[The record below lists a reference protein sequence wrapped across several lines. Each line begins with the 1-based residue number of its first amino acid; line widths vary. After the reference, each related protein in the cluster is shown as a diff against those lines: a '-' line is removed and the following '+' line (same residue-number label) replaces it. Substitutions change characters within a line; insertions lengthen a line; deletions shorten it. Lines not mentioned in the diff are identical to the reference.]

1 MTKQPSA
8 TLWPVV
14 FMAIAAGVIVAMH
27 LGKVAPALPAIRAEL
42 GGDLVTTGW
51 IASVVSLVGAL
62 GGLVL
67 GTVANNADTRRMA
80 IAALLLLSVASLA
93 GSIANTPL
101 QLIVA
106 RSFEGLAIITMAV
119 SAPAIIGRTTTSQ
132 DRSFGLAL
140 WSTYVPTG
148 MTLGIL
154 LAVIVLAISDWRT
167 LWLVVGVL
175 TFIFSCLFGFTT
187 RRLDLG
193 TRQSTTIASA
203 VASVTTVGPWLLG
216 ACFACYAFMWVTL
229 ITWMPSFLSSELD
242 MGLSSAALATALM
255 TGVNVIGNFAGAF
268 WLRRD
273 RSRLALISVALLTMA
288 VCGWFSLSEGSNAS
302 YRVLFG
308 IMFSLVSG
316 VIPAAL
322 IGASSIMARR
332 PEDVASANGVVV
344 QGSQLGQLTGP
355 PVAGA
360 LAQSAGSFAATAVIF
375 PVASVIG
382 LGFGLAI
389 ARLEKGRRQQRHET

>member
-1 MTKQPSA
+1 MTKQPA
-8 TLWPVV
+8 TTLWPVV
-14 FMAIAAGVIVAMH
+14 FMAIAAGMIVAMH

-67 GTVANNADTRRMA
+67 GTIANNANTRQMA
-80 IAALLLLSVASLA
+80 IAALLLLSLASLA
-93 GSIANTPL
+93 GSSAITPL
-101 QLIVA
+101 QLIIA
-106 RSFEGLAIITMAV
+106 RAFEGLAIITMAV
-119 SAPAIIGRTTTSQ
+119 TAPAIIGRCTTAA

-148 MTLGIL
+148 MTVGIL
-154 LAVIVLAISDWRT
+154 LAVVVLASNDWRALWFAVGLLT
-167 LWLVVGVL
+167 L
-175 TFIFSCLFGFTT
+175 FFSCLFAFTT
-187 RRLDLG
+187 RSLDLG
-193 TRQSTTIASA
+193 TKRQRTTIVSA
-203 VASVTTVGPWLLG
+203 VASVSTIGPWLLG

-229 ITWMPSFLSSELD
+229 ITWMPSFLSAEL
-242 MGLSSAALATALM
+242 GLSLSSAALATAVM

-268 WLRRD
+268 WLRQH
-273 RSRLALISVALLTMA
+273 RSRLALISVAMLTMA
-288 VCGWFSLSEGSNAS
+288 VCGWLSLSEGPSAS
-302 YRVLFG
+302 YRVVFG
-308 IMFSLVSG
+308 IIFSLISG

-322 IGASSIMARR
+322 IGASSVMARR
-332 PEDVASANGVVV
+332 PDDVASANGVVV

-375 PVASVIG
+375 PIAGAIG

-389 ARLEKGRRQQRHET
+389 ARLEKGRRQ